1 MVLDD
6 IPHKV
11 DQAVVQKI
19 RVYVVIPTST
29 RCQYRRESNR
39 IGWHTSLKGVWLLV
53 KKTGH
58 AWQFLHWRSSQ

>member
-19 RVYVVIPTST
+19 QVYAVIPTST
-29 RCQYRRESNR
+29 VDLLIMHSVIYSN
-39 IGWHTSLKGVWLLV
+39 LLY
-53 KKTGH
+53 
-58 AWQFLHWRSSQ
+58 AL